1 MGEQVSNPTKKSL
14 KLRKRMKKNKPKF
27 LRPESWRYVRLKE
40 SWRRPRGLDHKM
52 RRAIKG
58 WPPNVG
64 VGYRGPRV
72 ARGLHPS
79 GYQEVIIHNVDELAG
94 IDPKTKA
101 VRLGHTV
108 GKRKRARI
116 LAEARKK
123 RIIVLNVKEIKEV
136 IKKEGLPSEEKVERE
151 PVEKAKEQ
159 EELKQAETEEDT
171 KTKRRG
177 RSKKQ

>member
-1 MGEQVSNPTKKSL
+1 LEQVSNPTKKSL
-14 KLRKRMKKNKPKF
+14 KLRRRIKKNKPKF

-52 RRAIKG
+52 RKSIKG

-79 GYQEVIIHNVDELAG
+79 GYREVIVHNIEELDG
-94 IDPKTKA
+94 IDPKLQA
-101 VRLGHTV
+101 IRLAHTV
-108 GKRKRARI
+108 GMRKRARI

-123 RIIVLNVKEIKEV
+123 RILVLNAKEIKEL
-136 IKKEGLPSEEKVERE
+136 IKKETPPSEEKEKHE
-151 PVEKAKEQ
+151 PAAEAKEQ
-159 EELKQAETEEDT
+159 EESRETESSEEA
-171 KTKRRG
+171 KPKRR
-177 RSKKQ
+177 RRTRKQ